1 MSPLKSRGL
10 TNEYKI
16 DPLRRSLQIDS
27 RPLGATGSYRSGL
40 VGRED
45 LDASEE
51 FSGALGGKRSFKS
64 ALQAGHISP

>member
-16 DPLRRSLQIDS
+16 DPLTRSLQIDS
-27 RPLGATGSYRSGL
+27 RPLGATGSYRSGR
-40 VGRED
+40 GD
-45 LDASEE
+45 IDASEE
-51 FSGALGGKRSFKS
+51 FLRALGGTRNFKS